1 VHIRPLTDLP
11 VLQCRDEEKGTFLA
25 AMAALTEFIQDEIR
39 YVPECASR
47 ASHQRDDGSH

>member
-1 VHIRPLTDLP
+1 VFIRPLTDLP
-11 VLQCRDEEKGTFLA
+11 VLQCRYKEKGSFLA
-25 AMAALTEFIQDEIR
+25 SVAALTEFIQDEIR